1 MKLEAATKRAD
12 QGIDQLAQ
20 ALDQGHSDTLAESLD
35 YIQQTAAH
43 IIVLLEV
50 DSTVSLSR

>member
-1 MKLEAATKRAD
+1 MKLEAATKLAD